1 MSSSEPVK
9 EDFLEVDPE
18 IPGQK
23 FVCLSFVSPEE
34 ILKNKDVYFIS
45 EYFKR
50 LHSNYKIIERADPS
64 ETPKELSF
72 ADFEEK
78 WKDFLYSNQEE
89 LERRFYEE
97 NDFRTTMRALKVR
110 GVYDSEKEAKTRA
123 KLLQHRDKNFNVF
136 IGQVGYWLPWDPNP
150 HRIGDQEYMEEE
162 LNTLVKK
169 YKENQESKDLHF
181 QQNLDYVK
189 EQAEKKAKAAKEEKA
204 REAAGLSE
212 SSVFADGPSVISFGD
227 DSTDAGYS
235 VSVSGGDVKVNTDDA
250 TANTTETDT
259 PTTSSDTPTPFNVVD
274 SATRTALDAVDP
286 WMARRG
292 GESSERVNTD

>member
-1 MSSSEPVK
+1 MASSSETVK
-9 EDFLEVDPE
+9 EDFLEVDPQ
-18 IPGQK
+18 IPGQN

-50 LHSNYKIIERADPS
+50 LHANYKIIERADPS
-64 ETPKELSF
+64 ETPKELTF

-78 WKDFLYSNQEE
+78 YKDFMYSNQEE

-110 GVYDSEKEAKTRA
+110 GVYDSMKEAQARA

-150 HRIGDQEYMEEE
+150 HRVGEQEYMEDE

-181 QQNLDYVK
+181 QQNLEYIK
-189 EQAEKKAKAAKEEKA
+189 EQAEKKAKAAKEA
-204 REAAGLSE
+204 RTVEDEE
-212 SSVFADGPSVISFGD
+212 SAVFASSDE
-227 DSTDAGYS
+227 STTVEGGEGYS
-235 VSVSGGDVKVNTDDA
+235 VSVSGLDEKVNTDDGHV
-250 TANTTETDT
+250 
-259 PTTSSDTPTPFNVVD
+259 NVVD
-274 SATRTALDAVDP
+274 NSTKAALDAPDP
-286 WMARRG
+286 WLSR
-292 GESSERVNTD
+292 RVNRD